1 MSPLNKKSGISF
13 FQLLEL
19 LHTEVGKDETHLC
32 QYGIIIISLCG
43 FWSSA
48 QVGKS
53 EKSLAVKPDTY
64 SCVIVE
70 LWQRRYSTA
79 GQGNRKLHRLD
90 EKTQLQ
96 KRSRSFFLQLLSR
109 FPWNCRIALCGKC
122 CSCWDPVASKLV
134 MSPDSWSSQKALA
147 SWTSLTPN
155 RRKRL
160 FEPSTASPS
169 WTGQWEGG
177 KCQKHWSLMDVCC
190 V

>member
-1 MSPLNKKSGISF
+1 MVGPCFMSPLNKKSGISF

-70 LWQRRYSTA
+70 LWQRRYGTA
-79 GQGNRKLHRLD
+79 GQGNRKVHRLD

-96 KRSRSFFLQLLSR
+96 KRLRSFFGNFSHFSYEIAGLLYVE
-109 FPWNCRIALCGKC
+109 NAAVVEIL
-122 CSCWDPVASKLV
+122 
-134 MSPDSWSSQKALA
+134 
-147 SWTSLTPN
+147 
-155 RRKRL
+155 
-160 FEPSTASPS
+160 
-169 WTGQWEGG
+169 
-177 KCQKHWSLMDVCC
+177 
-190 V
+190 